1 MSLLKTLSHPNVLKF
16 VGLYYSD
23 DKLHLVTEFID
34 NGTLQRLIM
43 DDSVP
48 LSWGLKIELAGDIAN
63 GMAFLHERSVIHRDL
78 KTENCLVRSDMSV
91 VVADFGLA
99 RVMRGQQLKKKH
111 PSESKLRHSV
121 RISSSSG
128 GVAPHFQPQA
138 MTVVGTPDFMAPE
151 LFFGKDYNETVDVFS
166 FAVILCSLLGRME
179 PDPDEIRSN
188 KFGLDE
194 KKIRPLIPDT
204 CPEPLIQ
211 LMMKCAALDPKHRPS
226 FEDVDAELYLLDLK
240 YGFGT
245 TAKVKSAVA
254 LSTPASALPS
264 PAKLGAKID
273 WV

>member
-1 MSLLKTLSHPNVLKF
+1 MKDTCVLQ
-16 VGLYYSD
+16 
-23 DKLHLVTEFID
+23 LHLVTEFID

-138 MTVVGTPDFMAPE
+138 MTVVGTP
-151 LFFGKDYNETVDVFS
+151 
-166 FAVILCSLLGRME
+166 GRFYQHVSSQTNM
-179 PDPDEIRSN
+179 RVYS
-188 KFGLDE
+188 
-194 KKIRPLIPDT
+194 RPLEHRDS
-204 CPEPLIQ
+204 
-211 LMMKCAALDPKHRPS
+211 MRAACLTLTFVRKT
-226 FEDVDAELYLLDLK
+226 LW
-240 YGFGT
+240 
-245 TAKVKSAVA
+245 
-254 LSTPASALPS
+254 LPS
-264 PAKLGAKID
+264 CFSARTTTRLSMSFPLP
-273 WV
+273 